1 MPEITKKQATAIK
14 LTLEV
19 GRKLQSHPEIS
30 SIIEDV
36 KDGMFFLDV
45 VNKYNLSSTYGIN
58 KEIAANAVGKALR
71 GHKGEYFVESYP
83 GLIEEGE
90 LEEIIRQ
97 HHSKSSKKVGKRS
110 IEEGFGFF
118 SLNEEERKQACIKG
132 GIISGNQKAKDKT
145 GVCGLS
151 KEIQR
156 EIGKRNYKNK
166 KGIHGMTFEQRSKRS
181 KNTYAQGKGIG
192 GITTEQRREIGKKS
206 GQYHVENKTGF
217 LSLSEEE
224 KKQARLKGLAALGY
238 TPWIDQEREDVY
250 LLSQKSEY
258 RFGKRA
264 NLKLIKKDINKKYHG
279 GKEIRSIK
287 SLANEL
293 CRYKKI
299 HA

>member
-1 MPEITKKQATAIK
+1 MDKDI
-14 LTLEV
+14 
-19 GRKLQSHPEIS
+19 
-30 SIIEDV
+30 V
-36 KDGMFFLDV
+36 K
-45 VNKYNLSSTYGIN
+45 
-58 KEIAANAVGKALR
+58 KALDELKQLPKKKFNQTVDLIVVL
-71 GHKGEYFVESYP
+71 KGLNLKKPDDQLDFYHLLHHNPGKEVKIGGFV
-83 GLIEEGE
+83 GAE
-90 LEEIIRQ
+90 LLDQ
-97 HHSKSSKKVGKRS
+97 
-110 IEEGFGFF
+110 
-118 SLNEEERKQACIKG
+118 
-132 GIISGNQKAKDKT
+132 
-145 GVCGLS
+145 S